1 MKNRFKNFII
11 MIAVIIYI
19 AMTPKLISKIYNLSS
34 SSSNISEYA
43 FVMPFGNKVIV
54 VWDEK
59 TSGFFNLYYRVYSDG
74 SWSSKKVIYNTS
86 MNSQWPQLAKDSN
99 NTIHMTWMEGT
110 ARANREIYYAHY
122 SNGKWSGREK
132 VYTSAWNSTW
142 PRIGID
148 SNNTIHVIWGHDISS
163 ARGNNDTYHAWKTS
177 TWHSPLNASKTS
189 GTISIH
195 AAFYVRGLKQYAF
208 WMDGQESNWKLVYS
222 QRSSGNWSSIEQ
234 VSSGH
239 WPSITADSL
248 GNVHVLHSQ
257 ISGNVYY
264 IKRTNGVWGKK
275 KAVNSAHHPRN
286 FVSIDIDN
294 DDTLH
299 GAWRQR
305 YKDHNNIFYASAD
318 INGNWNTPQLVSNG
332 TNCKTPVIKPDNKG
346 YVHIVWYDVYNE
358 ETERGDI
365 FYTCVESGQGGIS
378 SESPIAIF
386 NYSPQVGAPPLKVN
400 FDATGSYD
408 PDGDIV
414 SYIWN
419 FGDGQAG
426 DQMKVDHTYT
436 KKGSYKATLTITDNS
451 GLTASEHNYIYVSEP
466 PVAKFKTDRNKGVA
480 PLTISFDASESYDP
494 DGTIK
499 KYSWEFGDDSFGTGE
514 KTSHTYTEEGNYAA
528 FLTVYDNYSI
538 SSTTSNLI
546 EVYRVH
552 SPLNTKIESK
562 LNRNLFFR
570 EYLNI
575 ITWDQNP
582 YNAEHGIEI
591 VKYNIYRRI
600 KGQITF
606 EYRDTVE
613 SDTFVFLDRSLNES
627 TKDKFEYTVNAVDSE
642 GHESYLSEY
651 SSPYVE
657 KFIYKK
663 ILD

>member
-1 MKNRFKNFII
+1 
-11 MIAVIIYI
+11 
-19 AMTPKLISKIYNLSS
+19 
-34 SSSNISEYA
+34 
-43 FVMPFGNKVIV
+43 MPFGNKVIV

-59 TSGFFNLYYRVYSDG
+59 ASGLFNLYYRVYSDG

-86 MNSQWPQLAKDSN
+86 MHSQWPQLAKDSN
-99 NTIHMTWMEGT
+99 DKIHMTWMEGT
-110 ARANREIYYAHY
+110 SRSNREIYYANY

-132 VYTSAWNSTW
+132 VYASAWNSTW
-142 PRIGID
+142 PRIGAD

-177 TWHSPLNASKTS
+177 RWSSPINASKTS

-195 AAFYVRGLKQYAF
+195 GALYVRNLKQYAL
-208 WMDGQESNWKLVYS
+208 WMDGHEMNWKLLYS
-222 QRSSGNWSSIEQ
+222 QRSGGNWSSPVQ

-239 WPSITADSL
+239 WPSITADSA

-257 ISGNVYY
+257 ISGDVYY

-275 KAVNSAHHPRN
+275 KTVNSAYHQRN
-286 FVSIDIDN
+286 FVCIDIDN

-299 GAWRQR
+299 GAWRQT
-305 YKDHNNIFYASAD
+305 YKNHNNIFYASAD

-332 TNCKTPVIKPDNKG
+332 TNCKTPVIKPDNNG

-358 ETERGDI
+358 ETERADI

-378 SESPIAIF
+378 SESPIAVF
-386 NYSPQVGAPPLKVN
+386 NYSPKFGAPPLKVN

-419 FGDGQAG
+419 FGDGQTG
-426 DQMKVDHTYT
+426 DQMKIDHTYS
-436 KKGSYKATLTITDNS
+436 KKGSYKATLTITDDS
-451 GLTASEHNYIYVSEP
+451 GLTASEYNYVYVSEP
-466 PVAKFKTDRNKGVA
+466 PVAKFDMDRNKGVA
-480 PLTISFDASESYDP
+480 PLTINFNASKSYDP

-499 KYSWEFGDDSFGTGE
+499 NYYWEFGDDSTGSG
-514 KTSHTYTEEGNYAA
+514 KTISHTYTEPGYYAV

-552 SPLNTKIESK
+552 SPLNIKVESK

-570 EYLNI
+570 EYLNT
-575 ITWDQNP
+575 ITWDPNP

-591 VKYNIYRRI
+591 VKYNIYRKI
-600 KGQITF
+600 KGQAIF
-606 EYRDTVE
+606 EYRNTVV
-613 SDTFVFLDRSLNES
+613 SNIFVFLDRGLNES
-627 TKDKFEYTVNAVDSE
+627 NKDSFGYAITAVDSE
-642 GHESYLSEY
+642 GHESYIEN
-651 SSPYVE
+651 SSSSYIE
-657 KFIYKK
+657 RLLFKK
-663 ILD
+663 SIN